1 MIQPVG
7 HLDFYVN
14 GGRQQPG
21 CNLVDIPLDAITDD
35 MITSIRELGACNH
48 LRSIEFFI
56 DSLLPN
62 MQYVGY
68 ECVVISHC
76 RVNVLRV
83 ALITLNVLLLACNRF
98 NIR

>member
-68 ECVVISHC
+68 ECVDNEVFHK
-76 RVNVLRV
+76 VLRN
-83 ALITLNVLLLACNRF
+83 AHYYHLLV
-98 NIR
+98 